1 MSPGQSD
8 KGASAPFLIRPYGE
22 EDLAGMLR
30 AWNGVVEAG
39 NAFPQTDPLN
49 EDRAR
54 EFFASQS
61 HCGVAVRAAADAD
74 GAVAAEAAATSAV
87 LGMYILHPNNV
98 GRCGHICNTSY
109 AVKDGVRGRHIGE
122 QLVRHSMAQGKT
134 LGYRILQFNA
144 VVATNASALHLY
156 RRLGFK
162 QLGVIPGGFLM
173 PDGHYEDIIPHYHEL

>member
-8 KGASAPFLIRPYGE
+8 KGASAPFLIRLYGE

-87 LGMYILHPNNV
+87 LHPNNV
-98 GRCGHICNTSY
+98 GRCGHVANASY
-109 AVKDGVRGRHIGE
+109 AVVPEARGCGIGRA
-122 QLVRHSMAQGKT
+122 LVEDSLAQAAA
-134 LGYRILQFNA
+134 LGFRGLQFNA
-144 VVATNASALHLY
+144 VVASNEGAIHLY
-156 RRLGFK
+156 ESLGFK
-162 QLGVIPGGFLM
+162 RVGTVPEGFLN
-173 PDGHYEDIIPHYHEL
+173 GRGVYEDIHVFYRGAD